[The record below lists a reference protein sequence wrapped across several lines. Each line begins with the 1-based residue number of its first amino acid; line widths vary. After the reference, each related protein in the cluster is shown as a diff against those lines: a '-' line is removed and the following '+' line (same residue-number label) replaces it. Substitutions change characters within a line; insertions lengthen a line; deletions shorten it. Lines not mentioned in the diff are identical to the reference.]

1 MSGDRIELL
10 LKEYRKQL
18 DLPWSRSI
26 AGPQK
31 VWIAVYDPGL
41 ERRLRLRVEEFEIET
56 SGSGHRWHLLDL
68 TTAFAEWLAA
78 NEYREAYFAEPELL
92 SGALGDFVTTLTDR
106 VRAGLKD
113 PGVDENTVVAL
124 LGVGSLFP
132 MARVSELVD
141 RVAPAIRGRL
151 LVLFPGHI
159 DGSNYRLLD
168 ARDGWNYLAVPI
180 TTGG

>member
-1 MSGDRIELL
+1 M
-10 LKEYRKQL
+10 
-18 DLPWSRSI
+18 
-26 AGPQK
+26 
-31 VWIAVYDPGL
+31 
-41 ERRLRLRVEEFEIET
+41 
-56 SGSGHRWHLLDL
+56 
-68 TTAFAEWLAA
+68 
-78 NEYREAYFAEPELL
+78 
-92 SGALGDFVTTLTDR
+92 TTLTDR
-106 VRAGLKD
+106 VRAGLED

-151 LVLFPGHI
+151 LVLFPGHL